1 MLTLTK
7 YYNLLLHYRYYFQ
20 LGSGSKVY
28 LNNESTYYFAETV
41 SVRCRLIVLQRRRA
55 SIRFPR
61 LAVDDFNHTVT
72 R

>member
-1 MLTLTK
+1 MNAIDTQLCL
-7 YYNLLLHYRYYFQ
+7 NI
-20 LGSGSKVY
+20 LGSI
-28 LNNESTYYFAETV
+28 ESTYYFAETV

-55 SIRFPR
+55 NIRLPR